1 MSTKLQAND
10 RLPRR
15 RWPRVAMAHVV
26 SLAILSAFVPAC
38 GGSGARVG
46 TTSSADTAAAAA
58 AGAVPPAIPPGLYVY
73 ADDGEGPIFVYLN
86 VIPPTEPG
94 GPATITMFAPVTPAG
109 TPPVTLDQVFDGVA
123 PCFRAEGAEDE
134 VAGEQA
140 HYVCPP
146 ANPFGSPGPCFYELD
161 KPYDGIYTWI
171 GINDDGIQ
179 TISFY
184 YTLAD
189 HNPDDGTPDGWP
201 ALPPWGPAALQFS
214 NMGAVQTTLCG
225 VQCPQIPIPPNPP
238 QPPCYTCI
246 PDVPQVDV
254 SPLVLDF
261 AVGSPITFLGSPVP
275 FDFYGDGTHPLQ
287 DWISPAFPFLA
298 LDIDGDGIIDNGKEL
313 FGTATLLGDG
323 SRAPNGFIALGQYDE
338 NGDGVVDGRDAIFS
352 SLRLWFDSN
361 SDGVCQPAELV
372 TLTSWGV
379 TGINLNDQQVAPA
392 ASPTTTSFVGF
403 TSTFTNEFCPLGP
416 LSIADV
422 WFATST
428 N

>member
-1 MSTKLQAND
+1 MSPKLQAN
-10 RLPRR
+10 RLARR
-15 RWPRVAMAHVV
+15 LWPRAAMAPVA
-26 SLAILSAFVPAC
+26 SLAILAALMPAC
-38 GGSGARVG
+38 GGSRVDVG
-46 TTSSADTAAAAA
+46 KTSAADTL
-58 AGAVPPAIPPGLYVY
+58 GGPVPPAIPSGLYVY
-73 ADDGEGPIFVYLN
+73 ADDGAGPLFEYLN
-86 VIPPTEPG
+86 VIPPIQPG

-109 TPPVTLDQVFDGVA
+109 APPMTIDQVFDGVA
-123 PCFRAEGAEDE
+123 PCFRAEGTESE

-146 ANPFGSPGPCFYELD
+146 PDPYASSPGPCFYELD
-161 KPYDGIYTWI
+161 KPYGGVYTWI
-171 GINDDGIQ
+171 GTNDNL

-189 HNPDDGTPDGWP
+189 PNPDDGTPDGWP
-201 ALPPWGPAALQFS
+201 SLPPWGPAALQFS

-225 VQCPQIPIPPNPP
+225 VQCPQAPIPPNPA

-246 PDVPQVDV
+246 EDVPPVDV

-298 LDIDGDGIIDNGKEL
+298 LDLDGDGVVDNGKEL
-313 FGTATLLGDG
+313 FGTATTLGDG
-323 SRAPNGFIALGQYDE
+323 SRAANGFVALGQYDG
-338 NGDGVVDGRDAIFS
+338 NGDGVIDGRDAIFS
-352 SLRLWFDSN
+352 SLLLWFDSN
-361 SDGVCQPAELV
+361 SDGVCQPAELA

-379 TGINLNDQQVAPA
+379 TGINLNDQQTTPP
-392 ASPTTTSFVGF
+392 ASPSTTSFVGF

-422 WFATST
+422 WFATSP